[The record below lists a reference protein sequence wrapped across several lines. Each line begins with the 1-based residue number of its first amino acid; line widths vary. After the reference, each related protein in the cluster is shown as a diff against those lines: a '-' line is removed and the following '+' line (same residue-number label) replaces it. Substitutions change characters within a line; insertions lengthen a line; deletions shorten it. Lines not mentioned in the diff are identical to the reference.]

1 MTYWPEPSADT
12 HLSSKL
18 RSGHLSFFSSPN
30 KKTIT
35 ELKTNDTL
43 LSVNR
48 NKIKMLRI
56 DEIKLEQLK
65 LCRMAGRIWK

>member
-18 RSGHLSFFSSPN
+18 RSVRLSFFFSSPN

-43 LSVNR
+43 L
-48 NKIKMLRI
+48 K
-56 DEIKLEQLK
+56 
-65 LCRMAGRIWK
+65 

>member
-18 RSGHLSFFSSPN
+18 RSGHLSVRLFSSSPN

-43 LSVNR
+43 L
-48 NKIKMLRI
+48 K
-56 DEIKLEQLK
+56 
-65 LCRMAGRIWK
+65 

>member
-18 RSGHLSFFSSPN
+18 RSGHLSVHLSSFFSSPN

-43 LSVNR
+43 L
-48 NKIKMLRI
+48 K
-56 DEIKLEQLK
+56 
-65 LCRMAGRIWK
+65 